1 MAGADDVSRALIR
14 ATDDASRRRVA
25 RRFASLPAAEVD
37 TLLWSEHRDDRL
49 TALLILVEQYRA
61 GGDTAAIVEQVLDA
75 ARAERVDDE
84 ELVAVVA
91 EPILGD
97 AHREGSRNAF
107 FQLAKSD
114 IVWVRML
121 ALLATGVFVKA
132 GDPSTTLELA
142 ERLARERHPG
152 MRHVSGTMLRT
163 IGKRMPGALIPF
175 LERTAR
181 RLPRDVVHTAVEHL
195 PAEQAERITALA
207 KG

>member
-1 MAGADDVSRALIR
+1 MAGADDVAAALVR
-14 ATDDASRRRVA
+14 ATDDASIRRVA
-25 RRFASLPAAEVD
+25 RRFAALRPTEIDA
-37 TLLWSEHRDDRL
+37 LLWSEHRPDRL
-49 TALLILVEQYRA
+49 AALLILVEQYRA
-61 GGDTAAIVEQVLDA
+61 GRDPSTVVEQLLDA

-91 EPILGD
+91 EPLLGD
-97 AHREGSRNAF
+97 AHREGSRNRF

-132 GDPSTTLELA
+132 GDPSTTLELV
-142 ERLARERHPG
+142 ERLAPERHPG
-152 MRHVSGTMLRT
+152 MRQASATLMRA
-163 IGKRMPGALIPF
+163 IGKRMPDTLIPF

-181 RLPRDVVHTAVEHL
+181 RLPREVVLMAVEHL
-195 PAEQAERITALA
+195 PADEADRIRSLA